1 MPLLRDKNLLE
12 LHAGYLG
19 APMTVNF
26 FKKNGFQKEG
36 VALSLGA
43 NKQTSDDV

>member
-12 LHAGYLG
+12 LHAGFLG
-19 APMTVNF
+19 APMTINL
-26 FKKNGFQKEG
+26 FKKNGSQKEG

-43 NKQTSDDV
+43 IKQTSDDS

>member
-19 APMTVNF
+19 APMTINLL
-26 FKKNGFQKEG
+26 KKTVLKKRVGRIMG
-36 VALSLGA
+36 VGAAALDLG
-43 NKQTSDDV
+43 